1 MDYLWDQLK
10 RLALLAAILGGVSAL
25 GMLGHWLRG

>member
-10 RLALLAAILGGVSAL
+10 RLALLAAIMGGVVAL
-25 GMLGHWLRG
+25 GMIGHFLRG